1 MPELSRAE
9 LSDLIAEATIDA
21 YGRDEQLMG
30 FAVMMENDL
39 KTPFKTTV
47 LGVKVTV
54 ESVIQKD
61 SRIVANCVRG
71 SHRQAISIE
80 DLPLPEPP
88 PQGAKWIAAY
98 AEWVKFA

>member
-1 MPELSRAE
+1 MPELSRAK
-9 LSDLIAEATIDA
+9 LSELIAEATIDA
-21 YGRDEQLMG
+21 YGRDEELMG

-54 ESVIQKD
+54 ESVTQKD

-71 SHRQAISIE
+71 SHHQAISIE
-80 DLPLPEPP
+80 DLPLPELP
-88 PQGAKWIAAY
+88 PQGAEWIAAY
-98 AEWVKFA
+98 AQWAKFA